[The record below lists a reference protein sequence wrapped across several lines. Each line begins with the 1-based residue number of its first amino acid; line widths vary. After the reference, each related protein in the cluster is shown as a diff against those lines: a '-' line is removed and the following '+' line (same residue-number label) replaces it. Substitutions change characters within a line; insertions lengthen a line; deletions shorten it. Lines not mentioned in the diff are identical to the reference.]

1 MPASSL
7 GYVVVEA
14 TSLPAWRYFAVDTLG
29 LMAGA
34 EGPDGGLRLRVDERP
49 FRVLVLPG
57 QADRFIASGWEFP
70 HREQFEACLVS
81 LRAGDV
87 NVEMASDTDA
97 ASRCV
102 NEIARCVDPAG
113 NHLELYWGRAL
124 DYTPFASSRGV
135 SGFVTGNM
143 GMGHTV
149 LPALQLE
156 ACRSFYKQHLGLGD
170 TDEMWLDMTGR
181 PEDPR
186 LGIYFLHA
194 ANSRHHSVGLMG
206 GPAPSG
212 CVHIMLEARTL
223 DDVGF
228 ALDRCMARGMH
239 ISSTLGKHSNDLMVS
254 FYVKT
259 PGGFD
264 IEFGCSGLQVDW
276 AKWVPT
282 RSLVPD
288 LWGHRWSFVATG

>member
-14 TSLPAWRYFAVDTLG
+14 NSLTAWRYFAVDTLG
-29 LMAGA
+29 LMAGV

-57 QADRFIASGWEFP
+57 KAERFVASGWEFP
-70 HREQFEACLVS
+70 NREQFEACLVS

-97 ASRCV
+97 TSRCV

-194 ANSRHHSVGLMG
+194 ANSRHRSVGLIRRTCSLRLRAHHAQRR
-206 GPAPSG
+206 APST
-212 CVHIMLEARTL
+212 TL
-223 DDVGF
+223 V
-228 ALDRCMARGMH
+228 LR
-239 ISSTLGKHSNDLMVS
+239 STGVWLAACTSV
-254 FYVKT
+254 
-259 PGGFD
+259 
-264 IEFGCSGLQVDW
+264 
-276 AKWVPT
+276 
-282 RSLVPD
+282 R
-288 LWGHRWSFVATG
+288 RWESIRMT